1 MAICLCRLLIGLKE
15 NNFKKRVMKQY
26 KVKMWIGANKTEI
39 LVTAQNSPNAMH
51 IARQLFPS
59 ANVISAK
66 SV

>member
-1 MAICLCRLLIGLKE
+1 
-15 NNFKKRVMKQY
+15 MKQY

-39 LVTAQNSPNAMH
+39 SVTAQNSPNAMQ

-66 SV
+66 SI